1 MNDNLANLEK
11 KDGAIEVP
19 ESRLAD
25 ANSARGLFEK
35 FFEHDRSASAD
46 RAMVQAMFDGE
57 APYSD
62 AELKKAGLA
71 FACNVNFG
79 EGEDLLNDSLV
90 PYIDM
95 LQSVE
100 VLMSLETSFGETK
113 EERKRYA
120 KEIAREITNMI
131 RGNSIHYQR
140 YLLKAT
146 YFVGSGVA
154 FTPFF
159 DHITWIYDVK
169 RLGEFY
175 VPRDADACEDA
186 VPVAMCL
193 DQMDVGQLYDKIR
206 DEKSAAAMGW
216 NVEAVKKAIIN
227 QVTRSGSKRTN
238 QSWETWVTKAKTDD
252 LYEAANCD
260 QVELV
265 RGWVRE
271 FDGSVTSIIFAR
283 QPGDGTNDAEKK
295 ANGKDFLFE
304 KKNAYETMSQAFVS
318 FTYGVGTSGK
328 YYGVR
333 SLGKRILAPVQVSN
347 RMRGRHIDGAA
358 LAAAEK
364 IRPKSESDLGKA
376 LISVRGPYAVVHPNA
391 EILPTQQNNFHQA
404 TVPVI
409 RDMSDLMRS
418 KASGYTSSKALP
430 DDGREMSQYEASA
443 RIANAAGLTATNQI
457 LFLKQEEKLLREQV
471 RRIVAEGYPKNWEG
485 GREIEKLLERLEEK
499 GVPKEAFYA
508 VRPDSVKITMP
519 VGAGSAAARD
529 NLYRRLRELAPA
541 YDETGQRRLLRD
553 QTANLLGSYEQADE
567 YVPGDETMRLPE
579 GAKLAMLENYAL
591 AEGKQ
596 VPVLS
601 EEFHIAHLDQHT
613 TYMLNIIEQVQNGE
627 IPTLAEAVGALATL
641 HDHSTQHLE
650 YLSQNPITQAEAAR
664 FRQVLQQSGEI
675 IMNGMRQLEKER
687 REQAAQGG
695 GEGEQQGP
703 DPKQAEFYAKL
714 QRDMELH
721 QFNMQKLAEKAQ
733 LEAQIAV
740 MKANTDAQI
749 ADAKAASALSPFK
762 SRPPQ

>member
-1 MNDNLANLEK
+1 MNDSLETLEE
-11 KDGAIEVP
+11 KDGTIVVP
-19 ESRLAD
+19 DSRLQD

-35 FFEHDRSASAD
+35 MFEHDRASSAD
-46 RAMVQAMFDGE
+46 RARVQAMFDGE
-57 APYSD
+57 APYTED
-62 AELKKAGLA
+62 ELKKQGLA
-71 FACNVNFG
+71 FMCNVNFG
-79 EGEDLLNDSLV
+79 EGEDLLLDALV

-131 RGNSIHYQR
+131 RGNSVHYQR

-146 YFVGSGVA
+146 YFVGGGVA
-154 FTPFF
+154 FAPFF
-159 DHITWIYDVK
+159 DHITWVYDVK

-206 DEKSAAAMGW
+206 DEESAAAMGW
-216 NVEAVKKAIIN
+216 NVEAVKKAIIY
-227 QVTRSGSKRTN
+227 QFSKSGGKRTN

-283 QPGDGTNDAEKK
+283 QPGEGQNDAAKK

-304 KKNAYETMSQAFVS
+304 KKNAYESMSQAFVS

-347 RMRGRHIDGAA
+347 RMRGRHIDGSA
-358 LAAAEK
+358 LAASEK
-364 IRPKSESDLGKA
+364 IQPKSESDLGKA
-376 LISVRGPYAVVHPNA
+376 LISVRGPYTYIHPNA
-391 EILPTQQNNFHQA
+391 TVIPTQQNNFAQN

-409 RDMSDLMRS
+409 QDMSNLMRA
-418 KASGYTSSKALP
+418 KASGFTTSKALP

-471 RRIVAEGYPKNWEG
+471 RRIVAPGYPKNWEG
-485 GREIEKLLERLEEK
+485 GREIVKLLERLEKK
-499 GVPKEAFYA
+499 GVPKEAFYG
-508 VRPDSVKITMP
+508 VDPDSVRITMP
-519 VGAGSAAARD
+519 VGSGSAAARD
-529 NLYRRLRELAPA
+529 NQYRRLRELGAA

-553 QTANLLGSYEQADE
+553 QTANILGSYEQADE
-567 YVPGDETMRLPE
+567 YVPDDETMRLPE
-579 GAKLAMLENYAL
+579 GAKLAMLENFAL
-591 AEGKQ
+591 ADGKQ

-613 TYMLNIIEQVQNGE
+613 NYMLNVIDQVQNGQ
-627 IPTLAEAVGALATL
+627 IPTLADAVGALATI
-641 HDHSTQHLE
+641 HDHATQHLE
-650 YLSQNPITQAEAAR
+650 YLSQNPITQADAAR

-675 IMNGMRQLEKER
+675 IMNGMRQLEKEK

-695 GEGEQQGP
+695 GEQQQGP

-721 QFNMQKLAEKAQ
+721 QFNMQKLADQAK
-733 LEAQIAV
+733 LDVQIKL
-740 MKANTDAQI
+740 MKANADSQI